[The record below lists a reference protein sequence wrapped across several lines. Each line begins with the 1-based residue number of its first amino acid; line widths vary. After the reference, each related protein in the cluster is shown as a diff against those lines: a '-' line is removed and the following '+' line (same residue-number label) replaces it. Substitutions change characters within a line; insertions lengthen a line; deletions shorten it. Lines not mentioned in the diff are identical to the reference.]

1 MSQGVEK
8 RRPELPNPPSALS
21 SLAVRKLICGE
32 SNFDHGLQGEIKH
45 IRKNKD
51 IVVAGNHYEA
61 LFVNH
66 DGWLFRYKIL
76 HNGDRQILDF
86 ILPGQIFGLQACLFK
101 ASLYSVATITE
112 ASLSSI
118 PLDAIDRVFERTP
131 TLAKALFWSALC
143 ESAIVSEH
151 LINTGRRSAYERV
164 SHLLLE
170 LFVRLKSAGLTDD
183 MSFKMPLTQE
193 LIGSA
198 LGLTTVH
205 VNRTLRSLREDKLI
219 AIDGMCVTI
228 LDFDA
233 LSLLSDFDN
242 SYLGET
248 VRALRGEMT
257 LSVQNNAAQ
266 HTASVKSNFLKRNM
280 RTSDTNS
287 QISRS
292 AAGMRH
298 RIGDARQPRS

>member
-21 SLAVRKLICGE
+21 SLNVHKLICGDL
-32 SNFDHGLQGEIKH
+32 NFEYDLQGEPKH

-51 IVVAGNHYEA
+51 IVVAGKHYET

-66 DGWLFRYKIL
+66 DGWLLRYKIL

-101 ASLYSVATITE
+101 TSLYSVATITE

-143 ESAIVSEH
+143 ESAIVAEH
-151 LINTGRRSAYERV
+151 LIDTGRRSAYERV

-170 LFVRLKSAGLTDD
+170 LFVRLKLTGLTDN
-183 MSFKMPLTQE
+183 MSFDMPLTQE
-193 LIGSA
+193 LIGGA

-205 VNRTLRSLREDKLI
+205 VNRTFRSLREDKLI
-219 AIDGMCVTI
+219 SIDGKCVTI

-248 VRALRGEMT
+248 ARALRSGMT
-257 LSVQNNAAQ
+257 LSVQNRTAQ
-266 HTASVKSNFLKRNM
+266 VASPVKLGSPKRKM
-280 RTSDTNS
+280 RT
-287 QISRS
+287 
-292 AAGMRH
+292 
-298 RIGDARQPRS
+298 RI

>member
-21 SLAVRKLICGE
+21 SLNVHKLICGDP
-32 SNFDHGLQGEIKH
+32 NFEYGLQGESKKIG
-45 IRKNKD
+45 KNKD
-51 IVVAGNHYEA
+51 IVVAGKHYEA

-66 DGWLFRYKIL
+66 DGWLLRYKIL

-101 ASLYSVATITE
+101 TSLYSVATITE

-118 PLDAIDRVFERTP
+118 PLKAIDNVFERAP

-143 ESAIVSEH
+143 ESAIVAEH
-151 LINTGRRSAYERV
+151 LIDTGRRAAYERV

-170 LFVRLKSAGLTDD
+170 LFVRLKPTGLTNN
-183 MSFKMPLTQE
+183 MSFDMPLTQE
-193 LIGSA
+193 LIGGA

-205 VNRTLRSLREDKLI
+205 VNRTFRSLREDKLI
-219 AIDGMCVTI
+219 AIDGKCVTI

-248 VRALRGEMT
+248 ARALRSKVT
-257 LSVQNNAAQ
+257 SSVQKRTAQ
-266 HTASVKSNFLKRNM
+266 VASPVKLGSPKRKM
-280 RTSDTNS
+280 RT
-287 QISRS
+287 
-292 AAGMRH
+292 
-298 RIGDARQPRS
+298 RI

>member
-21 SLAVRKLICGE
+21 SLNVHKLICGDL
-32 SNFDHGLQGEIKH
+32 NFEYGLQGEPKRIH
-45 IRKNKD
+45 KNKD
-51 IVVAGNHYEA
+51 IVVAGKHYET

-66 DGWLFRYKIL
+66 DGWLLRYKIL

-101 ASLYSVATITE
+101 TSLYSVATITE

-118 PLDAIDRVFERTP
+118 PLDAIDHVFERTP

-143 ESAIVSEH
+143 ESAIVAEH
-151 LINTGRRSAYERV
+151 LIDTGRRSAYERV

-170 LFVRLKSAGLTDD
+170 LFVRLKLTGLTDNL
-183 MSFKMPLTQE
+183 SFDMPLTQE
-193 LIGSA
+193 LIGGA

-205 VNRTLRSLREDKLI
+205 VNRTFRSLREDKLI
-219 AIDGMCVTI
+219 SIDGKCVTI

-248 VRALRGEMT
+248 ARALRSGMT
-257 LSVQNNAAQ
+257 LSVQNRTAQ
-266 HTASVKSNFLKRNM
+266 VASPVKLGSPKRKM
-280 RTSDTNS
+280 RT
-287 QISRS
+287 
-292 AAGMRH
+292 
-298 RIGDARQPRS
+298 RI

>member
-21 SLAVRKLICGE
+21 SLAVRKLICGD
-32 SNFDHGLQGEIKH
+32 SNFDYGLQGEIKH

-257 LSVQNNAAQ
+257 LSVQNNTAQ